1 MVSCIQKS
9 ARCGSSNQAAAIV
22 FWHSTMGQAKTDRE
36 FKSDQGVVKCLPH
49 NVGFFFTK
57 PDHSVF
63 VTDCSIPER
72 QILSPTCKARHHE
85 RVGVCHVLFRVQLC
99 CECTQYDLTGNL
111 LDLFPNGSAE
121 LSHTRAVPRY
131 IALHCLFPLIWIS
144 SQRIVIF
151 SS

>member
-1 MVSCIQKS
+1 
-9 ARCGSSNQAAAIV
+9 
-22 FWHSTMGQAKTDRE
+22 
-36 FKSDQGVVKCLPH
+36 
-49 NVGFFFTK
+49 
-57 PDHSVF
+57 